1 MAWGG
6 LRSEGRASLRRGA
19 GIGKQRP
26 DCAVRLDV
34 FTASGGGVRV
44 STPDGEEGQGWA
56 ANATMPLCRPRI
68 AHRSDLAASRPFLR
82 TNNHEAV

>member
-19 GIGKQRP
+19 GIGKKRP
-26 DCAVRLDV
+26 DCSVRLDV

-44 STPDGEEGQGWA
+44 SPPDGDEGTRLDA
-56 ANATMPLCRPRI
+56 ERHTMPLCCPRI
-68 AHRSDLAASRPFLR
+68 AHRSDLAAGRPF
-82 TNNHEAV
+82 